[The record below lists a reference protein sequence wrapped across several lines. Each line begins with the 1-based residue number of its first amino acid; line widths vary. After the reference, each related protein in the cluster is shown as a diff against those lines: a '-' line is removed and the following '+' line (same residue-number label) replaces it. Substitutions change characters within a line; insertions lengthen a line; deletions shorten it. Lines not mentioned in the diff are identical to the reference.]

1 MNIGEFSVQNRV
13 ISWLLVVIMVGG
25 GIMAFG
31 EIGRLEDPS
40 FTIKAAKV
48 ITRYPGATAREVQ
61 DELTYH
67 LEDAIQKM
75 PQVKRI
81 KMSVSRPGL
90 SDILIDFKDEYKAA
104 INGWSLACQVMNNG
118 KEWNDF
124 YNLTKRQDLLTY
136 ALLKEFDPYI

>member
-1 MNIGEFSVQNRV
+1 MDIGEFSVQNRV

-61 DELTYH
+61 DELT
-67 LEDAIQKM
+67 
-75 PQVKRI
+75 
-81 KMSVSRPGL
+81 
-90 SDILIDFKDEYKAA
+90 
-104 INGWSLACQVMNNG
+104 
-118 KEWNDF
+118 
-124 YNLTKRQDLLTY
+124 
-136 ALLKEFDPYI
+136 